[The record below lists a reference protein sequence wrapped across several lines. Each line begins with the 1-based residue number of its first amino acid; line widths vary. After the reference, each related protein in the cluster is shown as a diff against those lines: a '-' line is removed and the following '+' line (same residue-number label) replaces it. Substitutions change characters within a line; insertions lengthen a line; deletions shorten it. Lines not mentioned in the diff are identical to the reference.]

1 MHTDTSQHNG
11 TFCVVAGDRAK
22 LQLLSS
28 YEDDGWG
35 RKYCPLLG
43 NLQFRRQ
50 QQTNC
55 YIDHSPD
62 EDLLLNMLVTDG
74 HWAPRRQGRQAL
86 LEQWPTL
93 ANRSILEECR
103 HTRIEISGS
112 QKEKN
117 KLSQRF
123 CPRGTV
129 HLLAKKN
136 KNEREQKAFVSWNLQ
151 NAWILYTLE
160 SFFLHTFTIVVHFS
174 LAISTSNSNS
184 RKVDWSQ
191 LQLLL
196 ISLKMAFFFHFNRLE
211 CSHNLTSQFS
221 VWTSNRSHN

>member
-129 HLLAKKN
+129 HLLAKKIKTREN
-136 KNEREQKAFVSWNLQ
+136 KKHLSVGICKTLEFYTHLNPFF
-151 NAWILYTLE
+151 YTL
-160 SFFLHTFTIVVHFS
+160 
-174 LAISTSNSNS
+174 
-184 RKVDWSQ
+184 SQ
-191 LQLLL
+191 LLF
-196 ISLKMAFFFHFNRLE
+196 IFHWPSALVIQT
-211 CSHNLTSQFS
+211 L
-221 VWTSNRSHN
+221 VRSIGRNYNCYWLA